1 MFRLSFGRIHQLL
14 LTAFVLGAA
23 TPALAGPPWIS
34 IEVPGNPYEEGARDA
49 FLIVHAFHHMSPDD
63 APLTGMAE
71 GTVNGQRRT
80 IPLAFHKLSRVGAFG
95 VSKQWPDGGV
105 WVLAFTVT
113 EHGNSEA
120 SALVSV
126 GEDGQVAKVQTFG
139 TRQANGFV
147 MPRAYTKSDV
157 DLALR
162 EMQVRASALR
172 GLR

>member
-1 MFRLSFGRIHQLL
+1 MFRFNLGRIHQLL

-23 TPALAGPPWIS
+23 TPAFAGPPWIS

-49 FLIVHAFHHMSPDD
+49 FVIVHAFHHMSPDD
-63 APLTGMAE
+63 APLAGVAE

-80 IPLAFHKLSRVGAFG
+80 IPLAFQKMSRVGAFG
-95 VSKQWPDGGV
+95 VKKQWPDSGV

-113 EHGNSEA
+113 EHGNAEA

-147 MPRAYTKSDV
+147 MPRAYTRSDV
-157 DLALR
+157 DLALH
-162 EMQVRASALR
+162 EMQARAAALR

>member
-1 MFRLSFGRIHQLL
+1 MFRFSFGRIRQVLL
-14 LTAFVLGAA
+14 MAFVLSAA

-49 FLIVHAFHHMSPDD
+49 FLVVHAFHHMSPDD
-63 APLTGMAE
+63 APLTGVAE
-71 GTVNGQRRT
+71 GTVNGRRRT
-80 IPLAFHKLSRVGAFG
+80 IPLSFQKMSRVGAFG
-95 VSKQWPDGGV
+95 VKKQWPDSGV

-113 EHGNSEA
+113 EHGNAEA

-139 TRQANGFV
+139 ARQANGYV
-147 MPRAYTKSDV
+147 MPRAYAKSDV
-157 DLALR
+157 DAALH
-162 EMQVRASALR
+162 EMQVRAVALR